1 MKFIAQQNYWI
12 IDTDSE
18 VIEFSGC
25 DFDGDGILIIGRF
38 YFQND
43 VLIGDGIWS
52 KRTEFLHWTSRVFLV
67 AKETLRYSKPL
78 EAYVGRDAERWWRN
92 GGKFA
97 AAIWPG
103 REPVFEKEI

>member
-1 MKFIAQQNYWI
+1 MRFIAEQNYWI

-25 DFDGDGILIIGRF
+25 DFDGDGVLVSGRF

-52 KRTEFLHWTSRVFLV
+52 KRSEFLKWASRVFRV
-67 AKETLRYSKPL
+67 AKGTMRYSKPL
-78 EAYVGRDAERWWRN
+78 EAYVGKDAELWWRN

-97 AAIWPG
+97 AAVWPG
-103 REPVFEKEI
+103 REPAFEKDI

>member
-1 MKFIAQQNYWI
+1 MKFIAKQNHWI

-25 DFDGDGILIIGRF
+25 DFDGNVLLIGRF

-52 KRTEFLHWTSRVFLV
+52 KRAEFLRWAGQIFRVT
-67 AKETLRYSKPL
+67 KETMRYSTPL
-78 EAYVGRDAERWWRN
+78 EAYVGKDAEQWWRN
-92 GGKFA
+92 GGKFTA
-97 AAIWPG
+97 AMWPG
-103 REPVFEKEI
+103 RQPVFEEEI